1 MSDFADVDRS
11 RRPERLV
18 KYLHDADRGLAAN
31 KAYQAA
37 AHGRAVAAGGR
48 VLDLG
53 CGIGHDLARLEA
65 AGLTAVG
72 VDNSEVM
79 LHQAHD
85 ATAGALRLAKAD
97 GAALPFRD
105 GAFDGCRI
113 ERVLQHVADPDAVLR
128 EVRRVLCAPEGFLTV
143 LEPDYTTFRVASD
156 VDPDGDLVARHLKVR
171 HPDIGGRLVEL
182 AERYGF
188 QVDDLVSERSFGYRY
203 GDFPVDVAT
212 VLGRVAD
219 QALAARWTEEQHAR
233 DAAGTLRTELT
244 KVLVVAHLP

>member
-1 MSDFADVDRS
+1 MSNFADVDRS
-11 RRPERLV
+11 PTPERLV
-18 KYLHDADRGLAAN
+18 EYLRHADQGLAAN

-37 AHGRAVAAGGR
+37 AHGRAVAPGGR

-79 LHQAHD
+79 LHQAHE

-105 GAFDGCRI
+105 GVFDGCRI
-113 ERVLQHVADPDAVLR
+113 ERVLQHVAEPDRVLH
-128 EVRRVLCAPEGFLTV
+128 EVRRILCTPGGFLTV
-143 LEPDYTTFRVASD
+143 LEPDYTTFRVTSD

-171 HPDIGGRLVEL
+171 HPDIGGRLIEL
-182 AERYGF
+182 AERHGF

-203 GDFPVDVAT
+203 NSFPVDVAA

-219 QALAARWTEEQHAR
+219 RDLAARWADEQQAR

>member
-11 RRPERLV
+11 QRPDRLV
-18 KYLHDADRGLAAN
+18 EYLRQADLGLAAN

-37 AHGRAVAAGGR
+37 AHRRAVAPGGR

-65 AGLTAVG
+65 NGLTAIG

-97 GAALPFRD
+97 GASLPFRD

-113 ERVLQHVADPDAVLR
+113 ERVLQHVADPDAVLG
-128 EVRRVLCAPEGFLTV
+128 EVRRVSRAPGGFLTV
-143 LEPDYTTFRVASD
+143 LEPDYTTFRVASE

-171 HPDIGGRLVEL
+171 HPDIGGRLVAL
-182 AERYGF
+182 AERHGF
-188 QVDDLVSERSFGYRY
+188 QVDDLVSERSFGY
-203 GDFPVDVAT
+203 GFGGFPVDVVT
-212 VLGRVAD
+212 VLSRVDDRDLAD
-219 QALAARWTEEQHAR
+219 RWLEEQRAR
-233 DAAGTLRTELT
+233 DAAGTLSIELT